1 MFNLGLTSVIETF
14 FPVVSETGNHNEPA
28 TNNFILSCCIIDP
41 YNDIN
46 RSRLVLISPNKVF
59 CYLHNVNKGY
69 CYYYF
74 TLWLGKE
81 KVSTV

>member
-1 MFNLGLTSVIETF
+1 MLNLGLTSVIETF
-14 FPVVSETGNHNEPA
+14 FPVVSETVNHNA

-59 CYLHNVNKGY
+59 CYLHYVNIGY

-74 TLWLGKE
+74 TLWLAKE
-81 KVSTV
+81 NVSTV